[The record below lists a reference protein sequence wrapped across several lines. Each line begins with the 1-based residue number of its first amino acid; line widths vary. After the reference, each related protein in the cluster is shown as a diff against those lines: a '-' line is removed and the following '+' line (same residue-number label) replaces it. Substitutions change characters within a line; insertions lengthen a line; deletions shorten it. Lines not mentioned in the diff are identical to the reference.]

1 MKTILILCLEMLV
14 CGAVFHLLYRTAFE
28 GRVRFVGCRIY
39 LIVVAALSAIIPALD
54 IRLWRDRIVYIEATA
69 LNSTTTA
76 DTVAQS
82 TFDLWATI
90 IICAYAIG
98 VLVVL
103 TSVISQAVKLARLGT
118 ATVENGQRIVRSAKI
133 DTPFSFLRTIYLPT
147 SLAPEHCEVV
157 IQHECAHIRHH
168 HSLERIAMELM
179 KAVLWFNP
187 FVWLFSRLLTEVHEF
202 EADREVIDSGFDNRL
217 YATSIFTQAFGFS
230 PDIANGL
237 QSSLTKK
244 RFKMMTKQRPSTR
257 SLLRLAAALPVVA
270 TLAML
275 FSVRAQATVYLPVE
289 DSVPMWIIPH
299 KDGDIAL
306 TINQTEYIADRNHT
320 PIIVVD
326 NQEISAEQFKD
337 ASYPRNALL
346 AALKPM
352 DFNEAKARFGDRAK
366 YGVFVVSSSAL
377 SNDEAIPFMLVEN
390 KNTKDEEAIP
400 FLLVDDKEKKDD
412 EAIPFLLVNDEEKK
426 QLKYK
431 DIAFVKADKMP
442 TFDGRGN
449 INDFINWC
457 STQLN
462 YNNGTAGMRV
472 VMQFVIE
479 TDGTIKEVNALQG
492 DAKSCAEVERVIRLS
507 SGKWSS
513 GEQKGEKVR
522 VSYTIPVKFVQ

>member
-98 VLVVL
+98 VLVVI
-103 TSVISQAVKLARLGT
+103 TSVISQAVKIARLGT
-118 ATVENGQRIVRSAKI
+118 ATIENGQRIVRSAKI

-157 IQHECAHIRHH
+157 IQHERAHIRHH

-179 KAVLWFNP
+179 KAVQWFNP
-187 FVWLFSRLLTEVHEF
+187 FVWLFSRLLAEVHEF
-202 EADREVIDSGFDNRL
+202 EADREVIDSDFDNRL

-275 FSVRAQATVYLPVE
+275 FSVRAQATIYLPVE
-289 DSVPMWIIPH
+289 KQSPESATDF
-299 KDGDIAL
+299 
-306 TINQTEYIADRNHT
+306 TEVRTY
-320 PIIVVD
+320 
-326 NQEISAEQFKD
+326 SAEPVL
-337 ASYPRNALL
+337 S
-346 AALKPM
+346 AADSTKLR
-352 DFNEAKARFGDRAK
+352 EYRAEPA
-366 YGVFVVSSSAL
+366 V
-377 SNDEAIPFMLVEN
+377 PFMLVED
-390 KNTKDEEAIP
+390 KTTKEEEAVP
-400 FLLVDDKEKKDD
+400 FLLVDDKDNKDD
-412 EAIPFLLVNDEEKK
+412 EAVPFLLVDDEKK
-426 QLKYK
+426 KELKYK

-472 VMQFVIE
+472 VMQFVVE
-479 TDGTIKEVNALQG
+479 TDGSIKEINALQG
-492 DAKSCAEVERVIRLS
+492 NAKSCAEVERVIRLS

>member
-98 VLVVL
+98 VLVVMA
-103 TSVISQAVKLARLGT
+103 SAIRQAVKLARLGT

-157 IQHECAHIRHH
+157 IQHECAHIRRH

-289 DSVPMWIIPH
+289 KQSPESAADF
-299 KDGDIAL
+299 
-306 TINQTEYIADRNHT
+306 TEVRTY
-320 PIIVVD
+320 
-326 NQEISAEQFKD
+326 SAEPIL
-337 ASYPRNALL
+337 S
-346 AALKPM
+346 AADSTKLR
-352 DFNEAKARFGDRAK
+352 EYRAEPA
-366 YGVFVVSSSAL
+366 V
-377 SNDEAIPFMLVEN
+377 PFMLVED
-390 KNTKDEEAIP
+390 KTTKEEEAIP
-400 FLLVDDKEKKDD
+400 FLLVDDKDNKDD
-412 EAIPFLLVNDEEKK
+412 EAVPFLLVDDEKKK

>member
-289 DSVPMWIIPH
+289 KQSPESAADF
-299 KDGDIAL
+299 
-306 TINQTEYIADRNHT
+306 TEVRTY
-320 PIIVVD
+320 
-326 NQEISAEQFKD
+326 SAEPVL
-337 ASYPRNALL
+337 S
-346 AALKPM
+346 AADSTKLR
-352 DFNEAKARFGDRAK
+352 EYRAEPA
-366 YGVFVVSSSAL
+366 V
-377 SNDEAIPFMLVEN
+377 PFMLVED
-390 KNTKDEEAIP
+390 KTTKEEEAVP
-400 FLLVDDKEKKDD
+400 FLLVDDKDNKDD
-412 EAIPFLLVNDEEKK
+412 EAVPFLLVNDEEKK

-472 VMQFVIE
+472 VMHFVVE
-479 TDGTIKEVNALQG
+479 TDGSIKEIYALQG

>member
-275 FSVRAQATVYLPVE
+275 FSVRAQATVYLPIE
-289 DSVPMWIIPH
+289 KQSPESAADF
-299 KDGDIAL
+299 
-306 TINQTEYIADRNHT
+306 TEVRTY
-320 PIIVVD
+320 
-326 NQEISAEQFKD
+326 SAEPVL
-337 ASYPRNALL
+337 S
-346 AALKPM
+346 AADSTKLR
-352 DFNEAKARFGDRAK
+352 EYRAEPA
-366 YGVFVVSSSAL
+366 V
-377 SNDEAIPFMLVEN
+377 PFMLVED
-390 KNTKDEEAIP
+390 KTTKEEEAVP
-400 FLLVDDKEKKDD
+400 FLLVDDKDNKDD
-412 EAIPFLLVNDEEKK
+412 EAVPFLLVDDEKKK

>member
-69 LNSTTTA
+69 LNSSTTA

-98 VLVVL
+98 VLVVMA
-103 TSVISQAVKLARLGT
+103 SAIRQAIKLARLGT

-179 KAVLWFNP
+179 KAVQWFNP

-289 DSVPMWIIPH
+289 KQSPESAADFTKV
-299 KDGDIAL
+299 
-306 TINQTEYIADRNHT
+306 QTY
-320 PIIVVD
+320 
-326 NQEISAEQFKD
+326 SAEPVL
-337 ASYPRNALL
+337 S
-346 AALKPM
+346 AADSTKLR
-352 DFNEAKARFGDRAK
+352 EYRAEPA
-366 YGVFVVSSSAL
+366 V
-377 SNDEAIPFMLVEN
+377 PFMLVED
-390 KNTKDEEAIP
+390 KTTKEEEAVP
-400 FLLVDDKEKKDD
+400 FLLVDDKDNKDD
-412 EAIPFLLVNDEEKK
+412 EAVPFLLVDDEKK
-426 QLKYK
+426 KELKYK
-431 DIAFVKADKMP
+431 DIAFVRADKMP

-472 VMQFVIE
+472 VMQFVVE
-479 TDGTIKEVNALQG
+479 TDGTIKEVYAMQG

>member
-82 TFDLWATI
+82 TFDLWITI

-98 VLVVL
+98 VLVVMA
-103 TSVISQAVKLARLGT
+103 SAIRQVVKIARLGT

-179 KAVLWFNP
+179 KAVVWFNP

-275 FSVRAQATVYLPVE
+275 FSVRAQATIYLPIE
-289 DSVPMWIIPH
+289 KQSPESATDF
-299 KDGDIAL
+299 
-306 TINQTEYIADRNHT
+306 TEVRTY
-320 PIIVVD
+320 
-326 NQEISAEQFKD
+326 SAEPVL
-337 ASYPRNALL
+337 S
-346 AALKPM
+346 AADSTKLR
-352 DFNEAKARFGDRAK
+352 EYRAEPA
-366 YGVFVVSSSAL
+366 V
-377 SNDEAIPFMLVEN
+377 PFMLVED
-390 KNTKDEEAIP
+390 KTTKEEEAIP
-400 FLLVDDKEKKDD
+400 FLLVDDKDNKDD
-412 EAIPFLLVNDEEKK
+412 EAVPFLLVEDEKKK

-472 VMQFVIE
+472 VMHFVVE
-479 TDGTIKEVNALQG
+479 TDGSIKEIYALQG

>member
-289 DSVPMWIIPH
+289 KQSPESAADF
-299 KDGDIAL
+299 
-306 TINQTEYIADRNHT
+306 TEVRTY
-320 PIIVVD
+320 
-326 NQEISAEQFKD
+326 SAEPVLSAVDSTKLRE
-337 ASYPRNALL
+337 Y
-346 AALKPM
+346 
-352 DFNEAKARFGDRAK
+352 RAEPA
-366 YGVFVVSSSAL
+366 V
-377 SNDEAIPFMLVEN
+377 PFMLVED
-390 KNTKDEEAIP
+390 KTTKEEEAVP
-400 FLLVDDKEKKDD
+400 FLLVDDKDNKDD
-412 EAIPFLLVNDEEKK
+412 EAVPFLLVNDEEKK

-472 VMQFVIE
+472 VMHFVVE
-479 TDGTIKEVNALQG
+479 TDGSIKEIYALQG

>member
-39 LIVVAALSAIIPALD
+39 LIVAAALSAIIPALD

-69 LNSTTTA
+69 LNSSTTA

-90 IICAYAIG
+90 LICAYAIG

-275 FSVRAQATVYLPVE
+275 FSVRAQATIYLPAE

-377 SNDEAIPFMLVEN
+377 SNDEAIPFMLVEE
-390 KNTKDEEAIP
+390 KNRQDDQAVP
-400 FLLVDDKEKKDD
+400 FLLE
-412 EAIPFLLVNDEEKK
+412 NDEEKK
-426 QLKYK
+426 LKYK
-431 DIAFVKADKMP
+431 DIAFILADKMP
-442 TFDGRGN
+442 TFDGNGSL
-449 INDFINWC
+449 NDFIQWC
-457 STQLN
+457 GAQLN

-522 VSYTIPVKFVQ
+522 VLYTIPVKFVQ

>member
-98 VLVVL
+98 VLVVMA
-103 TSVISQAVKLARLGT
+103 SAIRQVVKLARLGT
-118 ATVENGQRIVRSAKI
+118 ATVENGQRIVCSAKI

-157 IQHECAHIRHH
+157 IQHEWAHSRHH

-289 DSVPMWIIPH
+289 KQSPESAADF
-299 KDGDIAL
+299 
-306 TINQTEYIADRNHT
+306 TEVRTY
-320 PIIVVD
+320 
-326 NQEISAEQFKD
+326 SAEPVL
-337 ASYPRNALL
+337 S
-346 AALKPM
+346 AADSSKLR
-352 DFNEAKARFGDRAK
+352 EYRAEPA
-366 YGVFVVSSSAL
+366 V
-377 SNDEAIPFMLVEN
+377 PFMLVED
-390 KNTKDEEAIP
+390 KTTKEEEAVP
-400 FLLVDDKEKKDD
+400 FLLVDDKDNKDD
-412 EAIPFLLVNDEEKK
+412 EAVPFLLVDDEKK

-522 VSYTIPVKFVQ
+522 VSYTIPVKFATK

>member
-82 TFDLWATI
+82 TFYLWATI

-179 KAVLWFNP
+179 KAALWFNP

-275 FSVRAQATVYLPVE
+275 FSVRAQATIYLPVE
-289 DSVPMWIIPH
+289 ESVPMWIIPH

-337 ASYPRNALL
+337 ANYPRNALL

-377 SNDEAIPFMLVEN
+377 SNDEAIPFLLVEE
-390 KNTKDEEAIP
+390 KNRQDDEAVP
-400 FLLVDDKEKKDD
+400 FLLVDDEKKK
-412 EAIPFLLVNDEEKK
+412 E
-426 QLKYK
+426 LKYK

-472 VMQFVIE
+472 VMHFVVE
-479 TDGTIKEVNALQG
+479 TDGSIKEIYALQG

>member
-39 LIVVAALSAIIPALD
+39 LIVVAALSAVIPALD

-98 VLVVL
+98 VLVVMA
-103 TSVISQAVKLARLGT
+103 SAIRQAVKLARLGT

-289 DSVPMWIIPH
+289 
-299 KDGDIAL
+299 K
-306 TINQTEYIADRNHT
+306 QTPESAADFTEVRT
-320 PIIVVD
+320 Y
-326 NQEISAEQFKD
+326 SAEPVL
-337 ASYPRNALL
+337 S
-346 AALKPM
+346 AADSTKLR
-352 DFNEAKARFGDRAK
+352 EYRAEPA
-366 YGVFVVSSSAL
+366 V
-377 SNDEAIPFMLVEN
+377 PFMLVED
-390 KNTKDEEAIP
+390 KTTKEEEAVP
-400 FLLVDDKEKKDD
+400 FLLVDDKDNKDD
-412 EAIPFLLVNDEEKK
+412 EAVPFLLIDDEKKK

-472 VMQFVIE
+472 VMQFVVE
-479 TDGTIKEVNALQG
+479 TDGSIKEINALQG

>member
-69 LNSTTTA
+69 LNSSTTA

-82 TFDLWATI
+82 SFDLWATI

-289 DSVPMWIIPH
+289 KQSPESAADF
-299 KDGDIAL
+299 
-306 TINQTEYIADRNHT
+306 TEVRTY
-320 PIIVVD
+320 
-326 NQEISAEQFKD
+326 SAEPVLSAVDSTKLRE
-337 ASYPRNALL
+337 Y
-346 AALKPM
+346 
-352 DFNEAKARFGDRAK
+352 RAEPA
-366 YGVFVVSSSAL
+366 V
-377 SNDEAIPFMLVEN
+377 PFMLVEDKTTN
-390 KNTKDEEAIP
+390 EEEAVPFLLVDNKDNKDDEAVP
-400 FLLVDDKEKKDD
+400 FLLVDDEKKK
-412 EAIPFLLVNDEEKK
+412 E
-426 QLKYK
+426 LKYK
-431 DIAFVKADKMP
+431 DIAFVRADKMP

-472 VMQFVIE
+472 VMQFVVE
-479 TDGTIKEVNALQG
+479 TDGSIKEINALQG

>member
-98 VLVVL
+98 VLVVMA
-103 TSVISQAVKLARLGT
+103 SAIRQAVKLVRLGT

-133 DTPFSFLRTIYLPT
+133 GTPFSFLRTIYLPT

-257 SLLRLAAALPVVA
+257 SLLRLAVALPIVA
-270 TLAML
+270 VLAL
-275 FSVRAQATVYLPVE
+275 AFSVRAQATIYLPAE

-337 ASYPRNALL
+337 VSYPRNALL

-377 SNDEAIPFMLVEN
+377 SNDEAIPFMLVEE
-390 KNTKDEEAIP
+390 KKRQDDQAVP
-400 FLLVDDKEKKDD
+400 FLLE
-412 EAIPFLLVNDEEKK
+412 NDEEKK
-426 QLKYK
+426 LKYK
-431 DIAFVKADKMP
+431 DIAFILADKMP
-442 TFDGRGN
+442 TFDGNGSL
-449 INDFINWC
+449 NDFIQWC
-457 STQLN
+457 GAQLN
-462 YNNGTAGMRV
+462 YNNGTAGMHV

-479 TDGTIKEVNALQG
+479 TNGSIKEINALQG

>member
-54 IRLWRDRIVYIEATA
+54 IRLWRDRIVYIEATE

-98 VLVVL
+98 VLVVMA
-103 TSVISQAVKLARLGT
+103 SAIRQAVKLARLGT

-275 FSVRAQATVYLPVE
+275 FSVRAQATVYLPIE
-289 DSVPMWIIPH
+289 KQSPESATDF
-299 KDGDIAL
+299 
-306 TINQTEYIADRNHT
+306 TEVRTY
-320 PIIVVD
+320 
-326 NQEISAEQFKD
+326 SAEPVL
-337 ASYPRNALL
+337 S
-346 AALKPM
+346 AADSTKLR
-352 DFNEAKARFGDRAK
+352 EYRAEPA
-366 YGVFVVSSSAL
+366 V
-377 SNDEAIPFMLVEN
+377 PFMLVEDKTTN
-390 KNTKDEEAIP
+390 EEEAVP
-400 FLLVDDKEKKDD
+400 FLLVDDEK
-412 EAIPFLLVNDEEKK
+412 KK

-462 YNNGTAGMRV
+462 YNNGTADMRV

>member
-39 LIVVAALSAIIPALD
+39 LIVAAALSAIIPALD

-69 LNSTTTA
+69 LNSSTTA

-98 VLVVL
+98 VLVVI

-168 HSLERIAMELM
+168 HSLERVTMELI

-202 EADREVIDSGFDNRL
+202 EADREVIDSGYDNRL

-275 FSVRAQATVYLPVE
+275 FSVRAQATIYLPIE
-289 DSVPMWIIPH
+289 KQSPELAADF
-299 KDGDIAL
+299 
-306 TINQTEYIADRNHT
+306 TEVRTY
-320 PIIVVD
+320 
-326 NQEISAEQFKD
+326 SAEPVL
-337 ASYPRNALL
+337 S
-346 AALKPM
+346 AADSTKLR
-352 DFNEAKARFGDRAK
+352 EYRAEPA
-366 YGVFVVSSSAL
+366 V
-377 SNDEAIPFMLVEN
+377 PFMLVED
-390 KNTKDEEAIP
+390 KTTKEEEAVP
-400 FLLVDDKEKKDD
+400 FLLVDDKDNKDD
-412 EAIPFLLVNDEEKK
+412 EAVPFLLVDDEKKK

-472 VMQFVIE
+472 VMHFIVE
-479 TDGTIKEVNALQG
+479 TDGSIKEIYALQG

>member
-14 CGAVFHLLYRTAFE
+14 CGAVFHLLYRTTLE

-39 LIVVAALSAIIPALD
+39 LIVAAALSAIIPALD
-54 IRLWRDRIVYIEATA
+54 IRVWRDQIVYIEATA

-76 DTVAQS
+76 DIAVQN
-82 TFDLWATI
+82 TFNLWTAI
-90 IICAYAIG
+90 IIGVYSIGLAI
-98 VLVVL
+98 VVA
-103 TSVISQAVKLARLGT
+103 SAIRQVVKIARLGA
-118 ATVENGQRIVRSAKI
+118 ATIENGRRIVHSSLI
-133 DTPFSFLRTIYLPT
+133 DTPFSFLHTIYLPT
-147 SLAPEHCEVV
+147 SLTNEHCEVV

-168 HSLERIAMELM
+168 HSLERIAMEVM
-179 KAVLWFNP
+179 KAVQWFNP

-202 EADREVIDSGFDNRL
+202 EADREVIDSGYDNRL
-217 YATSIFTQAFGFS
+217 YAISIFTQAFGFS

-275 FSVRAQATVYLPVE
+275 FSVRAQATIYLPVE
-289 DSVPMWIIPH
+289 KQSPES
-299 KDGDIAL
+299 A
-306 TINQTEYIADRNHT
+306 ADFTKVRT
-320 PIIVVD
+320 Y
-326 NQEISAEQFKD
+326 SAEPVLSATDSTKLRE
-337 ASYPRNALL
+337 Y
-346 AALKPM
+346 
-352 DFNEAKARFGDRAK
+352 RAEPA
-366 YGVFVVSSSAL
+366 V
-377 SNDEAIPFMLVEN
+377 PFMLVEDKTTKEEEAVPFLLVEDKN
-390 KNTKDEEAIP
+390 KNDDEAVP
-400 FLLVDDKEKKDD
+400 FLLVDNEK
-412 EAIPFLLVNDEEKK
+412 KK

-442 TFDGRGN
+442 TFDGNGSL
-449 INDFINWC
+449 NDFIQWC
-457 STQLN
+457 GAQLN

-472 VMQFVIE
+472 VMQFVVE
-479 TDGTIKEVNALQG
+479 TDGSIKEVYALQG

>member
-82 TFDLWATI
+82 TFDLWATT

-98 VLVVL
+98 VLVVMA
-103 TSVISQAVKLARLGT
+103 SAIRQAVKLARLGT

-289 DSVPMWIIPH
+289 KQSPESAADF
-299 KDGDIAL
+299 
-306 TINQTEYIADRNHT
+306 TEVRTY
-320 PIIVVD
+320 
-326 NQEISAEQFKD
+326 SAEPVL
-337 ASYPRNALL
+337 S
-346 AALKPM
+346 AADSSKLR
-352 DFNEAKARFGDRAK
+352 EYRA
-366 YGVFVVSSSAL
+366 
-377 SNDEAIPFMLVEN
+377 EPAIPFMLVED
-390 KNTKDEEAIP
+390 KTTKEEEAVP
-400 FLLVDDKEKKDD
+400 FLLVDDKDNKDD
-412 EAIPFLLVNDEEKK
+412 EAVPFLLVDDEKKK

-479 TDGTIKEVNALQG
+479 TDGSIKEINALQG

>member
-1 MKTILILCLEMLV
+1 MKTILTLYLEMLA
-14 CGAVFHLLYRTAFE
+14 CGAVFHLLYRTTLE

-39 LIVVAALSAIIPALD
+39 LLVAAALSTIIPALD
-54 IRLWRDRIVYIEATA
+54 IRVWRDQIVYIEATA

-76 DTVAQS
+76 DIAVQN
-82 TFDLWATI
+82 TFNLWTAI
-90 IICAYAIG
+90 IIGVYSIGLAI
-98 VLVVL
+98 VVA
-103 TSVISQAVKLARLGT
+103 SAIRQVVKIARLGT

-157 IQHECAHIRHH
+157 IQHECAHIRRH

-202 EADREVIDSGFDNRL
+202 EADREVIDSGYDNRL

-289 DSVPMWIIPH
+289 ESVPMWIIPH

-377 SNDEAIPFMLVEN
+377 SNDEAIPFMLVEE
-390 KNTKDEEAIP
+390 KNRQ
-400 FLLVDDKEKKDD
+400 DDQ
-412 EAIPFLLVNDEEKK
+412 AVPFLLVNDEEKK
-426 QLKYK
+426 LKYK
-431 DIAFVKADKMP
+431 DIAFILADKMP
-442 TFDGRGN
+442 TFDGNGSL
-449 INDFINWC
+449 NDFIQWC
-457 STQLN
+457 GAQLN

-492 DAKSCAEVERVIRLS
+492 DAKSCTEVERVIRLS

-522 VSYTIPVKFVQ
+522 VSYTIPVKFTR

>member
-98 VLVVL
+98 VLVVI
-103 TSVISQAVKLARLGT
+103 TSVISQAVKIARLGT
-118 ATVENGQRIVRSAKI
+118 ATIENGQRIVRSAKI

-289 DSVPMWIIPH
+289 KQSPESAADF
-299 KDGDIAL
+299 
-306 TINQTEYIADRNHT
+306 TEVRTY
-320 PIIVVD
+320 
-326 NQEISAEQFKD
+326 SAEPVL
-337 ASYPRNALL
+337 S
-346 AALKPM
+346 AADSTKLR
-352 DFNEAKARFGDRAK
+352 EYRAEPA
-366 YGVFVVSSSAL
+366 V
-377 SNDEAIPFMLVEN
+377 PFMLVEDKTTN
-390 KNTKDEEAIP
+390 EEEAVP
-400 FLLVDDKEKKDD
+400 FLLVDDKDNKDD
-412 EAIPFLLVNDEEKK
+412 EAVPFLLVDDEKK

-472 VMQFVIE
+472 VMQFVVE
-479 TDGTIKEVNALQG
+479 TDGSIKEINALQG

>member
-39 LIVVAALSAIIPALD
+39 LIVAAALSAIIPALD

-98 VLVVL
+98 VLVVMA
-103 TSVISQAVKLARLGT
+103 SAIRQAVKLARLGT

-275 FSVRAQATVYLPVE
+275 FSIRAQATIYLPVE
-289 DSVPMWIIPH
+289 KQSPESAADF
-299 KDGDIAL
+299 
-306 TINQTEYIADRNHT
+306 TEVRTY
-320 PIIVVD
+320 
-326 NQEISAEQFKD
+326 SAEPVL
-337 ASYPRNALL
+337 S
-346 AALKPM
+346 AADSSKLR
-352 DFNEAKARFGDRAK
+352 EYRAEPA
-366 YGVFVVSSSAL
+366 V
-377 SNDEAIPFMLVEN
+377 PFMLVED
-390 KNTKDEEAIP
+390 KTTHEDEAVP
-400 FLLVDDKEKKDD
+400 FLLVDDKDNKDD
-412 EAIPFLLVNDEEKK
+412 EAIPFLLVDDEKKK

-472 VMQFVIE
+472 VMQFVVE
-479 TDGTIKEVNALQG
+479 TDGSIKEIYALQG

>member
-1 MKTILILCLEMLV
+1 MKTILVLCLEMLV

-39 LIVVAALSAIIPALD
+39 LIVAAALSAIIPALD

-69 LNSTTTA
+69 LNSTTTT
-76 DTVAQS
+76 DTVVQS

-98 VLVVL
+98 VLVVI
-103 TSVISQAVKLARLGT
+103 TSVISQAVKLVRLGT
-118 ATVENGQRIVRSAKI
+118 ATIENGQRIVRSAKI

-147 SLAPEHCEVV
+147 SLAPELCEVV

-289 DSVPMWIIPH
+289 KQSPELAADF
-299 KDGDIAL
+299 
-306 TINQTEYIADRNHT
+306 TEVRTY
-320 PIIVVD
+320 
-326 NQEISAEQFKD
+326 SAEPVL
-337 ASYPRNALL
+337 S
-346 AALKPM
+346 AADSTKLR
-352 DFNEAKARFGDRAK
+352 EYRAEPA
-366 YGVFVVSSSAL
+366 V
-377 SNDEAIPFMLVEN
+377 PFMLVED
-390 KNTKDEEAIP
+390 KTTKEEEAVP
-400 FLLVDDKEKKDD
+400 FLLVDDKDNKDD
-412 EAIPFLLVNDEEKK
+412 EAVPFLLVDDEKK

-431 DIAFVKADKMP
+431 DIAFVRADKMP

-472 VMQFVIE
+472 VMHFVVE
-479 TDGTIKEVNALQG
+479 TDGSIKEIYALQG
-492 DAKSCAEVERVIRLS
+492 DTKSCAEVERVIRLS

>member
-118 ATVENGQRIVRSAKI
+118 ATVENGRRIVRSAKI

-275 FSVRAQATVYLPVE
+275 FSVRAQATVYLPIE
-289 DSVPMWIIPH
+289 KQSPESAADF
-299 KDGDIAL
+299 
-306 TINQTEYIADRNHT
+306 TEVRTY
-320 PIIVVD
+320 
-326 NQEISAEQFKD
+326 SAEPVL
-337 ASYPRNALL
+337 S
-346 AALKPM
+346 AADSTKLR
-352 DFNEAKARFGDRAK
+352 EYRAEPA
-366 YGVFVVSSSAL
+366 V
-377 SNDEAIPFMLVEN
+377 PFMLVED
-390 KNTKDEEAIP
+390 KTTKEEEAVP
-400 FLLVDDKEKKDD
+400 FLLVDDKDNKDD
-412 EAIPFLLVNDEEKK
+412 EAVPFLLVDDEKKK

>member
-275 FSVRAQATVYLPVE
+275 FSVRAQATVYLPIEKQSPELATDFTKVR
-289 DSVPMWIIPH
+289 
-299 KDGDIAL
+299 
-306 TINQTEYIADRNHT
+306 TY
-320 PIIVVD
+320 
-326 NQEISAEQFKD
+326 SAEPVL
-337 ASYPRNALL
+337 S
-346 AALKPM
+346 AADSTKLR
-352 DFNEAKARFGDRAK
+352 EYRAEPA
-366 YGVFVVSSSAL
+366 V
-377 SNDEAIPFMLVEN
+377 PFMLVEDKTTN
-390 KNTKDEEAIP
+390 EEEAVP
-400 FLLVDDKEKKDD
+400 FLLVDDKDNKDD
-412 EAIPFLLVNDEEKK
+412 EAVPFLLVDDEKKK

-442 TFDGRGN
+442 TFDGCGN

>member
-28 GRVRFVGCRIY
+28 GRVCFVGCRIY

-98 VLVVL
+98 VLVVMA
-103 TSVISQAVKLARLGT
+103 SVISQAVKLARLGT

-157 IQHECAHIRHH
+157 IQHECAHIRRH

-289 DSVPMWIIPH
+289 KQSPESAADF
-299 KDGDIAL
+299 
-306 TINQTEYIADRNHT
+306 TEVRTY
-320 PIIVVD
+320 
-326 NQEISAEQFKD
+326 SAEPVLSAVDSTKLRE
-337 ASYPRNALL
+337 Y
-346 AALKPM
+346 
-352 DFNEAKARFGDRAK
+352 RAEPA
-366 YGVFVVSSSAL
+366 V
-377 SNDEAIPFMLVEN
+377 PFMLVED
-390 KNTKDEEAIP
+390 KTTKEEEAVP
-400 FLLVDDKEKKDD
+400 FLLVDDKDNKDD
-412 EAIPFLLVNDEEKK
+412 EAVPFLLVNDEEKK

-479 TDGTIKEVNALQG
+479 TDGSIKEINALQG

>member
-39 LIVVAALSAIIPALD
+39 LIVAAALSAIIPALD

-98 VLVVL
+98 VLVVI

-147 SLAPEHCEVV
+147 SLTNEHCEVV

-275 FSVRAQATVYLPVE
+275 FSVRAQATVYLPIE
-289 DSVPMWIIPH
+289 KQSPESATDF
-299 KDGDIAL
+299 
-306 TINQTEYIADRNHT
+306 TEVRTY
-320 PIIVVD
+320 
-326 NQEISAEQFKD
+326 SAEPVL
-337 ASYPRNALL
+337 S
-346 AALKPM
+346 AADSTKLR
-352 DFNEAKARFGDRAK
+352 EYRAEPA
-366 YGVFVVSSSAL
+366 V
-377 SNDEAIPFMLVEN
+377 PFMLVED
-390 KNTKDEEAIP
+390 KTTKDEEAIP

-412 EAIPFLLVNDEEKK
+412 EAVPFLLVDDEKK
-426 QLKYK
+426 KELKYK
-431 DIAFVKADKMP
+431 DIAFVRADKMP

-472 VMQFVIE
+472 VMHFVVE
-479 TDGTIKEVNALQG
+479 TDGSIKEINALQG

>member
-69 LNSTTTA
+69 LNSTTTS

-103 TSVISQAVKLARLGT
+103 TSVISQAVKLAHLGI

-147 SLAPEHCEVV
+147 SLAPEHCKVV

-275 FSVRAQATVYLPVE
+275 FSVRAQATIYLPVE
-289 DSVPMWIIPH
+289 KQSPESAADF
-299 KDGDIAL
+299 
-306 TINQTEYIADRNHT
+306 TEVRTY
-320 PIIVVD
+320 
-326 NQEISAEQFKD
+326 SAEPVL
-337 ASYPRNALL
+337 S
-346 AALKPM
+346 AADSTKLR
-352 DFNEAKARFGDRAK
+352 EYRAEPA
-366 YGVFVVSSSAL
+366 V
-377 SNDEAIPFMLVEN
+377 PFMLVED
-390 KNTKDEEAIP
+390 KNTKEEEAIP
-400 FLLVDDKEKKDD
+400 FLLVDNKDNKDD
-412 EAIPFLLVNDEEKK
+412 EAVPFLLVDDEKKK

-472 VMQFVIE
+472 VMHFVVE
-479 TDGTIKEVNALQG
+479 TDGSIKEINALQG

>member
-28 GRVRFVGCRIY
+28 DRVRFVGCRIY

-69 LNSTTTA
+69 LNSSTTA

-90 IICAYAIG
+90 LICAYAIG

-275 FSVRAQATVYLPVE
+275 FSVRAQATIYLPAE

-377 SNDEAIPFMLVEN
+377 SNDEAIPFMLVEE
-390 KNTKDEEAIP
+390 KNRQDDQAVP
-400 FLLVDDKEKKDD
+400 FLLE
-412 EAIPFLLVNDEEKK
+412 NDEEKK
-426 QLKYK
+426 LKYK
-431 DIAFVKADKMP
+431 DIAFILADKMP
-442 TFDGRGN
+442 TFDGNGSL
-449 INDFINWC
+449 NDFIQWC
-457 STQLN
+457 GAQLN

-522 VSYTIPVKFVQ
+522 VLYTIPVKFVQ

>member
-28 GRVRFVGCRIY
+28 GRVRFVGCRVY

-98 VLVVL
+98 VLVVI

-289 DSVPMWIIPH
+289 KQSPESAADF
-299 KDGDIAL
+299 
-306 TINQTEYIADRNHT
+306 TEVRTY
-320 PIIVVD
+320 
-326 NQEISAEQFKD
+326 SAEPIL
-337 ASYPRNALL
+337 S
-346 AALKPM
+346 AADSTKLR
-352 DFNEAKARFGDRAK
+352 EYRAEPA
-366 YGVFVVSSSAL
+366 V
-377 SNDEAIPFMLVEN
+377 PFMLVED
-390 KNTKDEEAIP
+390 KTTKEEEAVP
-400 FLLVDDKEKKDD
+400 FLLVDDEKKK
-412 EAIPFLLVNDEEKK
+412 E
-426 QLKYK
+426 LKYK

-472 VMQFVIE
+472 VMHFVVE
-479 TDGTIKEVNALQG
+479 TDGSIKEINALQG

>member
-289 DSVPMWIIPH
+289 KQSPESAADF
-299 KDGDIAL
+299 
-306 TINQTEYIADRNHT
+306 TEVRTY
-320 PIIVVD
+320 
-326 NQEISAEQFKD
+326 SAEPVL
-337 ASYPRNALL
+337 S
-346 AALKPM
+346 AADSTKLR
-352 DFNEAKARFGDRAK
+352 EYRAEPAVPYMLVEDK
-366 YGVFVVSSSAL
+366 TTKEE
-377 SNDEAIPFMLVEN
+377 EAIPLLLVDDKDN
-390 KNTKDEEAIP
+390 KDDEAVP
-400 FLLVDDKEKKDD
+400 FLLVDDEK
-412 EAIPFLLVNDEEKK
+412 KK

>member
-69 LNSTTTA
+69 LNSSTTA

-98 VLVVL
+98 VLVVI

-244 RFKMMTKQRPSTR
+244 RFKMMTKQKPSTR

-289 DSVPMWIIPH
+289 KQSPESAADF
-299 KDGDIAL
+299 
-306 TINQTEYIADRNHT
+306 TEVRTY
-320 PIIVVD
+320 
-326 NQEISAEQFKD
+326 SAEPVL
-337 ASYPRNALL
+337 S
-346 AALKPM
+346 AADSTKLR
-352 DFNEAKARFGDRAK
+352 EYRAEPA
-366 YGVFVVSSSAL
+366 V
-377 SNDEAIPFMLVEN
+377 PFMLVED
-390 KNTKDEEAIP
+390 KTTKEEEAIP
-400 FLLVDDKEKKDD
+400 FLLVDDKEKKDN
-412 EAIPFLLVNDEEKK
+412 EAVPFLLVDDEKKK

-472 VMQFVIE
+472 VMHFVVE
-479 TDGTIKEVNALQG
+479 TDGSIKEIYALQG